1 MRYEADVISKNIK
14 RKQKIQRILFM
25 ILYILLIPTIL
36 FSLFLM
42 IIELGNSEENPS
54 SFGIKMYTVIS
65 ESMSPRIK
73 VNDIVL
79 VKTGYDVDSYKK
91 GNIISFKR
99 NGEVITHRIEKIT
112 SSGMKPAFVT
122 KGDNNEIT
130 DEELV
135 EYDNVIGKVI
145 LIMPKLGAFVAI
157 LKNKFFFT
165 LILLALGGIIYYDY
179 RLKQRKKERKLTRER
194 YEKKSDFYF

>member
-14 RKQKIQRILFM
+14 RKQRIQRILFM

-42 IIELGNSEENPS
+42 IIELGNSEEDPS
-54 SFGIKMYTVIS
+54 SFGIRMYTVIS
-65 ESMSPRIK
+65 DSMSPRIG
-73 VNDIVL
+73 VDDIVL
-79 VKTGYDVDSYKK
+79 VKSGYEIDSFKK
-91 GNIISFKR
+91 GNIISFYR
-99 NGEVITHRIEKIT
+99 DGEVITHRIHRIINGDT
-112 SSGMKPAFVT
+112 GLIFVT
-122 KGDNNEIT
+122 KGDNNQIE
-130 DEELV
+130 DEERV
-135 EYDNVIGKVI
+135 EYKDIIGKVI
-145 LIMPKLGAFVAI
+145 LIMPNLGAFIAI